1 MSQLTL
7 FAEDSPASPSLLPG
21 SDWARQMTVT
31 SGLSISGLSKN
42 SGPLGS
48 LEKMLL
54 ASSIWASTMCYLTWK
69 AQGTPQGHLLYRL
82 SPSMRNT
89 EETDSGLWP
98 TVTAT
103 ANQLSPSMQ
112 GRYANPIWPTPTA
125 STGGANHNSPTTIAG
140 KRFGMNLAGA
150 AAMWPTPTAHMAKEA
165 AYPAEF
171 NRQSPTLAATVAMR
185 TFPTPQA
192 SDNRDR
198 GNMSNPSIQ
207 RRVAMGKQIMLS
219 QSVDQNSGQLN
230 PTWVEWLMGYPIG
243 WTDLKD

>member
-7 FAEDSPASPSLLPG
+7 FAEDSPANPSLLPG
-21 SDWARQMTVT
+21 SDWARQMTAT

-89 EETDSGLWP
+89 EEIDSGLWP
-98 TVTAT
+98 T
-103 ANQLSPSMQ
+103 
-112 GRYANPIWPTPTA
+112 PTCNMI
-125 STGGANHNSPTTIAG
+125 SGGANHASPSVSAG
-140 KRFGMNLAGA
+140 KHGLNLTGA
-150 AAMWPTPTAHMAKEA
+150 VAMWPTPTAHTAKETNA
-165 AYPAEF
+165 PSEAFRNE
-171 NRQSPTLAATVAMR
+171 PTLASLVGG
-185 TFPTPQA
+185 
-192 SDNRDR
+192 S
-198 GNMSNPSIQ
+198 
-207 RRVAMGKQIMLS
+207 
-219 QSVDQNSGQLN
+219 LN
-230 PTWVEWLMGYPIG
+230 PQWVEWLMGYPIG